1 MNQIEKAFQ
10 EIQSKIVNRTDCYDV
25 MKKILHRMKDSKKIW
40 WFSSE
45 FTDIHYKA
53 SARLSDLTTYYGEL
67 IEGRELGKGKGK
79 PKVYRLKSKKLPVWA
94 K

>member
-1 MNQIEKAFQ
+1 MNQIERAFQ
-10 EIQSKIVNRTDCYDV
+10 EIKNRATNRTDCYDV

-40 WFSSE
+40 WFASE

-67 IEGRELGKGKGK
+67 VEGRALANGNGK
-79 PKVYRLKSKKLPVWA
+79 PHVYRLKSKKFPVWA

>member
-1 MNQIEKAFQ
+1 MNQIERAFQ
-10 EIQSKIVNRTDCYDV
+10 EIKNRAVNRTDCYDI
-25 MKKILHRMKDSKKIW
+25 MAKILKRMKGSQKIW

-53 SARLSDLTTYYGEL
+53 SARLSDLTTCYGE
-67 IEGRELGKGKGK
+67 IVEGRALGNGRGK
-79 PKVYRLKSKKLPVWA
+79 PHVYRLKSKKFPKWV